1 MDRSMKFA
9 ANRAAVRILCALAGA
24 LLVSP
29 AISPAVG
36 QTYDLR
42 PAYRVGDLFRTD
54 IIVELKGEL
63 SSKPSPDADP
73 VSKPFKVSIKQRYD
87 ECILETTPDGRILRS
102 MRYYTSADGDYR
114 YGDLEAEPT
123 LAKFGPDWL
132 LFDREGA
139 QPLVCPRRLVFRQ
152 EMEMLDVPGN
162 PGFVADLLPKEP
174 VAKDATWPA
183 ENTALTKLLVI
194 DAVSESDVATRIDSV
209 DGDNVSLVSEGEVAG
224 AASGVATDVNLRART
239 VYSLKERRPLTFAMT
254 WREVRSIA
262 HAEPGFDVTATIR
275 LATSRIDASEA
286 LADDRIEAL
295 PKKYRL
301 EMGLLKYESPSKDF
315 RFVQDRRWFVT
326 APDETSA
333 VLKLIDRGELVAQC
347 SLVRL
352 PPVAKDD
359 VYSLD
364 DYKAEVQEKLGESFG
379 RFVDTREFETKKGVR
394 VMKLHVDGMA
404 QDLEMRWIYYHLSEP
419 SGRHVAMI
427 FVYEPQFETTFGDAD
442 RWVVENFEFL
452 PVSTTGA
459 AEAEAPA
466 SEKPPA
472 APAASL
478 LPGSERR

>member
-9 ANRAAVRILCALAGA
+9 ANRPLVPILYVVACAALASSA
-24 LLVSP
+24 AAQP
-29 AISPAVG
+29 
-36 QTYDLR
+36 YDLR

-54 IIVELKGEL
+54 LIVELKGDL
-63 SSKPSPDADP
+63 SSKPTPDADP

-87 ECILETTPDGRILRS
+87 ERVLETTPDGRILRS
-102 MRYYTSADGDYR
+102 MRYYSSAEGDYR

-183 ENTALTKLLVI
+183 ENAALTKILVI

-209 DGDNVSLVSEGEVAG
+209 DGDNVSLVTEGQVAG

-239 VYSLKERRPLTFAMT
+239 VYSLNERRPMTFAMT

-275 LATSRIDASEA
+275 LATSRVDSSEA
-286 LADDRIEAL
+286 LSDDRIAAL

-326 APDETSA
+326 APDETGA

-352 PPVAKDD
+352 PRLQEKEE
-359 VYSLD
+359 YTLD
-364 DYKAEVQEKLGESFG
+364 EYKAEVQEKLGKSFG

-394 VMKLHVDGMA
+394 VMKLHVDGLA
-404 QDLEMRWIYYHLSEP
+404 EELEMRWIYYHLSDP
-419 SGRHVAMI
+419 TGRQVAMI

-452 PVSTTGA
+452 NVA
-459 AEAEAPA
+459 AEAQTPAADAPA
-466 SEKPPA
+466 SDTPPA
-472 APAASL
+472 PPAASL
-478 LPGSERR
+478 LPGAERR